1 MLVMRHMHLDV
12 IALLDTLGAI
22 TIIVYLVFRGTLF
35 VFSRAVMSADCDESN
50 MCGFFFKLFNGVC
63 IQAAM
68 YGSGLHRV

>member
-50 MCGFFFKLFNGVC
+50 VCGFFF
-63 IQAAM
+63 
-68 YGSGLHRV
+68 